1 MRVVQVVRIQ
11 EVKKTRQILRRV
23 FGLYC
28 SGRDEVFVVVDLIV
42 IVVVIAW
49 LIVHVIVIFVIDTTR
64 DGFFN
69 QTAIGIGIHDASVP
83 EVGGGGVMV
92 AGQRSGSQR
101 TASAARMNQ
110 PSLPPLVLRRIAG
123 KCPWDNA

>member
-42 IVVVIAW
+42 IVVIVVIVVIAW
-49 LIVHVIVIFVIDTTR
+49 MMVHVIVIFVIDATR

-83 EVGGGGVMV
+83 VAGGGGV
-92 AGQRSGSQR
+92 RS
-101 TASAARMNQ
+101 NE
-110 PSLPPLVLRRIAG
+110 LR
-123 KCPWDNA
+123 